1 MMNVCL
7 TDIFL
12 AFDEMRH
19 SLGAFGGDRVDDLI
33 KKNPDNKDA
42 NKGDIENIQI
52 QGQPELIEAKII
64 SNCDESEFGAYFEEV
79 FEISDGISFFGR
91 GSAQSEQEI
100 LSVDIDFEYDGEI
113 IEDERSFEE
122 SAEQGESHEHDE
134 YLVEMVYGDVYVV

>member
-1 MMNVCL
+1 MNVCL

-91 GSAQSEQEI
+91 GSA
-100 LSVDIDFEYDGEI
+100 
-113 IEDERSFEE
+113 
-122 SAEQGESHEHDE
+122 
-134 YLVEMVYGDVYVV
+134 